1 MNGVEG
7 GSGGGPNDDKFVYA
21 EGTVDEKVGFIF
33 DRMKESSFLG
43 DCRNKLKSEL
53 KRQLSNMDD
62 DDEDDFHVN
71 LTYMMQRLGLVHAIK
86 TFVMDIHTEGTKDK
100 RDFGKQNAILVTM
113 DPDRRET
120 LDAIEVARKAWE
132 AFTTDAL
139 REYVRQTAMPL
150 VVHHQELAAT
160 KETSETSKPHV
171 ASQFLFSR
179 QYAKTGSPIT
189 LRPHIWRQALS
200 VAIDPIY
207 FKQLEAKVKASTV
220 VTDGLFM
227 LDVQQTTDSSDY
239 FPFEDHLRSVML
251 AFSRDEQVVASQAV
265 MTLQHPVVFQS
276 NASCSKMAIPP
287 ANVMPFHGLV
297 MFVAPLCYLYDDPVH
312 VYFVFR
318 DMYCRY
324 WCQLTGISARPNAIL
339 ALCKTFETLIH
350 RHIPAVVQHLLQV
363 LLLWDRVVGYDSLE
377 IIAIFA
383 AALFT
388 FRSHELLQVT
398 KIDDVKDLFTD
409 ALEIQS
415 QGGRIR
421 ITLKSAVKS
430 TPMVVAPHTPGNS
443 KITETQSLNVIK
455 NLIRVSISEICY
467 LRSRKYFGHTM
478 LEFMF
483 YNVVDLFPDEV
494 FKERVYADMQI
505 KCLAPQENSRDQ
517 SMQDAY
523 SITEWLEAGAFDAM
537 EKKYLLQLEF
547 CIYALGKNKT
557 PQNLLECYTYKIKE
571 TSNGS
576 TFSTSFTGTQNI
588 DSHPEKVKTQAVQ
601 MIRNLVSI
609 TNTLEPLPKSRYIT
623 MKIEDKLGYDLTVI
637 KKCMDEVT
645 RLYSKLC
652 MSWSIYFA
660 KAILWR
666 MNHDKLI
673 DMEREVAFDGYK
685 VVLEVAEKAAQTTK
699 TPGKKTP
706 QRTSMSKPRPTS
718 SCAYMPILQSNQM
731 AKKRRVMISR
741 VAATPMSMTR

>member
-1 MNGVEG
+1 MHGSTIYSRSLLVAIIVLTAAAEDALAGPTPSTAYIVAGAGVIVLLLASGVYIMLRRCNRGALTKLCNASTSNSTTKSLIEQPFHAVLNSTKAVVWPTLDLPSPHVFTSMDMGSIVADDPIWLSPTESSNPRVPGSAAETPGSSDHWNNSSTCLPAVHDWPEEGSEVEVPRARDGWDGYLPEDRRLSIEDSYCSAISGASYLTPHTDGTTYCQNPAMNGVEG
-7 GSGGGPNDDKFVYA
+7 GSGGGPNDGKFVYA

-53 KRQLSNMDD
+53 KRQLNNMDD

-189 LRPHIWRQALS
+189 LRPHVNPRS
-200 VAIDPIY
+200 SFVAIDPIY

-409 ALEIQS
+409 ALEIQ
-415 QGGRIR
+415 
-421 ITLKSAVKS
+421 V
-430 TPMVVAPHTPGNS
+430 
-443 KITETQSLNVIK
+443 
-455 NLIRVSISEICY
+455 
-467 LRSRKYFGHTM
+467 
-478 LEFMF
+478 
-483 YNVVDLFPDEV
+483 
-494 FKERVYADMQI
+494 
-505 KCLAPQENSRDQ
+505 
-517 SMQDAY
+517 
-523 SITEWLEAGAFDAM
+523 
-537 EKKYLLQLEF
+537 
-547 CIYALGKNKT
+547 
-557 PQNLLECYTYKIKE
+557 
-571 TSNGS
+571 
-576 TFSTSFTGTQNI
+576 
-588 DSHPEKVKTQAVQ
+588 
-601 MIRNLVSI
+601 
-609 TNTLEPLPKSRYIT
+609 
-623 MKIEDKLGYDLTVI
+623 
-637 KKCMDEVT
+637 
-645 RLYSKLC
+645 
-652 MSWSIYFA
+652 
-660 KAILWR
+660 
-666 MNHDKLI
+666 
-673 DMEREVAFDGYK
+673 
-685 VVLEVAEKAAQTTK
+685 
-699 TPGKKTP
+699 
-706 QRTSMSKPRPTS
+706 
-718 SCAYMPILQSNQM
+718 MPILQQFLFPIYDPQE
-731 AKKRRVMISR
+731 K
-741 VAATPMSMTR
+741 

>member
-1 MNGVEG
+1 AMNGVEG
-7 GSGGGPNDDKFVYA
+7 GSGGGPNDGKFVYA

-189 LRPHIWRQALS
+189 LRPHVNPRS
-200 VAIDPIY
+200 SFVAIDPIY

-409 ALEIQS
+409 ALEIQ
-415 QGGRIR
+415 
-421 ITLKSAVKS
+421 V
-430 TPMVVAPHTPGNS
+430 
-443 KITETQSLNVIK
+443 
-455 NLIRVSISEICY
+455 
-467 LRSRKYFGHTM
+467 
-478 LEFMF
+478 
-483 YNVVDLFPDEV
+483 
-494 FKERVYADMQI
+494 
-505 KCLAPQENSRDQ
+505 
-517 SMQDAY
+517 
-523 SITEWLEAGAFDAM
+523 
-537 EKKYLLQLEF
+537 
-547 CIYALGKNKT
+547 
-557 PQNLLECYTYKIKE
+557 
-571 TSNGS
+571 
-576 TFSTSFTGTQNI
+576 
-588 DSHPEKVKTQAVQ
+588 
-601 MIRNLVSI
+601 
-609 TNTLEPLPKSRYIT
+609 
-623 MKIEDKLGYDLTVI
+623 
-637 KKCMDEVT
+637 
-645 RLYSKLC
+645 
-652 MSWSIYFA
+652 
-660 KAILWR
+660 
-666 MNHDKLI
+666 
-673 DMEREVAFDGYK
+673 
-685 VVLEVAEKAAQTTK
+685 
-699 TPGKKTP
+699 
-706 QRTSMSKPRPTS
+706 
-718 SCAYMPILQSNQM
+718 MPILQQFLFPIYDPQE
-731 AKKRRVMISR
+731 K
-741 VAATPMSMTR
+741 